1 MRRPRSAIVGVFLAL
16 VCLPHVSGAQGLGAA
31 SIVGV
36 VRDASGAVLPGVTV
50 EAASPVLIE
59 RVRTTVTDG
68 EGRYQIAELRPG
80 VYSVVF
86 SLQGFT
92 TFRRDGLE
100 LSSNFVA
107 TVNAELRVGAVTE
120 TITVTGQTPLVDVR
134 SAAKGT
140 VVTEQTLAVLPTSKS
155 VGALLALVPGAVSP
169 ANGVDTGGTKGE
181 QSVRI
186 SVFGA
191 RPGDMRQMTNGMLY
205 SNLNG
210 DGAGR
215 LYFVNPVSVQENVI
229 DLGAAGSAQ
238 YQLAGAVVNT
248 IPREGGNDLSGTLF
262 GAWTNHALQ
271 SDNLSDSLRAK
282 GLTTVNSLRT
292 IGDLSGLIG
301 GPVIRDR
308 WWFVT
313 SHRVSGSTL
322 RAASL
327 FHDANLDDWVYT
339 PDRTRPVDPQER
351 NRSHQFRTTFQLGTK
366 DRFGASTDIQRH
378 FRDQAF
384 GQLDQGIAR
393 IEANAAMCHN
403 DSLTQFTWSRP
414 QSNVLLFEG
423 GGTVG
428 LNTFG
433 TANFGTALDGS
444 DYEPCGQS
452 QPFRVNIADPA
463 RGANYHGVGAIGI
476 GVSNQFNSRFAV
488 SYVTGTHNMKAGFTI
503 IRGNVTGNT
512 INRADDVGGLPLSY
526 TFTNGVPTSLTLFAS
541 RNSDAHLD
549 HDLAFFVQDQWTIR
563 RLTLNL
569 GLRVDWMSQSLGAVN
584 NPANAMFPAY
594 SSPEKE
600 GVPNWKDLSPRLGA
614 AYDLFG
620 DGRTAIKGGINRY
633 VAGGSTGVAT
643 QFGPTANFSTTRTW
657 TDANGNF
664 SPDCDLRNPAAQDL
678 RASGGDVCGP
688 YNNPSV
694 ATFTTNTTVADPD
707 FTSGWFKRGYNWRA
721 TASIEQQILERFAVS
736 ATYARTIYGNF
747 TVTDN
752 LNLTPDDFDPYCITI
767 PVDPRLP
774 RSGQQ
779 LCGLWD
785 QRRNV
790 ATSNLV
796 TFSDNYIDRYPFA
809 GLEQHR
815 QTEHFNGFDLAMAM
829 RLPRGG
835 TLNGGWSVG
844 NTIQNTAI
852 SANGGL
858 VNNASSNCFIVDNP
872 EQLTSEVSPC
882 NVSTPYQHRFRFNG
896 SFDLPWYG
904 LLVAGVYQDLPG
916 PLIVA
921 NRVYT
926 SAEIN
931 AQATGALGRPLRN
944 ATRTIDILEPFSMF
958 GERLR
963 QLDLRASKMFR
974 LSGRR
979 FQLNAD
985 LYNALNSSTPTFIR
999 NTYTP
1004 PDAVT
1009 ATPWLQ
1015 PTQVQDARFWK
1026 FSIQYDF

>member
-1 MRRPRSAIVGVFLAL
+1 MRRPGFAIVGVFLVL
-16 VCLPHVSGAQGLGAA
+16 VCPRISLAQGIGAA

-59 RVRTTVTDG
+59 KVRTAVTDG
-68 EGRYQIAELRPG
+68 DGRYQIAELRPG
-80 VYSVVF
+80 VYSITF
-86 SLQGFT
+86 GLQGFT
-92 TFRRDGLE
+92 TFRHDGLE

-120 TITVTGQTPLVDVR
+120 TITVSGQTPLVDVR
-134 SAAKGT
+134 SVSRGT
-140 VVTEQTLAVLPTSKS
+140 VVTEETLAVLPTSKS
-155 VGALLALVPGAVSP
+155 VGGLLALVPGAVSP

-229 DLGAAGSAQ
+229 DLGAGGSAQ

-248 IPREGGNDLSGTLF
+248 IPREGGNDWTGTVF

-271 SDNLSDSLRAK
+271 SDNLNGTLRSQ
-282 GLTTVNSLRT
+282 GLTTVNGLRM

-301 GPVIRDR
+301 GPVLQDR

-327 FHDANLDDWVYT
+327 FHDANLEDWVYT
-339 PDRTRPVDPQER
+339 PDSGRPVDPEER

-433 TANFGTALDGS
+433 TANFGTSLDGS
-444 DYEPCGQS
+444 DYEECGQS
-452 QPFRVNIADPA
+452 QPFRVNIADAA
-463 RGANYHGVGAIGI
+463 RGANYHGVGAISI
-476 GVSNQFNSRFAV
+476 GVSNQFNSRFAM
-488 SYVTGTHNMKAGFTI
+488 SYVTGAHNMKAGVTM

-512 INRADDVGGLPLSY
+512 INRADDVDGLPISY
-526 TFTNGVPTSLTLFAS
+526 TFTGGTPTSLTLFAS

-549 HDLAFFVQDQWTIR
+549 HDLAFFAQDQWTLR
-563 RLTLNL
+563 HVTVSLGVRL
-569 GLRVDWMSQSLGAVN
+569 DWMSQSLGAVS
-584 NPANAMFPAY
+584 NPANALFAAY
-594 SSPEKE
+594 SSPAQE
-600 GVPNWKDLSPRLGA
+600 GVPTWKDLSPRIGA

-620 DGRTAIKGGINRY
+620 NGRTAIKGGLNRY

-643 QFGPTANFSTTRTW
+643 QFGPTANFSTTRNW
-657 TDANGNF
+657 TDANSNF
-664 SPDCDLRNPAAQDL
+664 YPDCDLKNPALHDL
-678 RASGGDVCGP
+678 RAGGGDLCGP

-694 ATFTTNTTVADPD
+694 ATFTDNTTVADPEFVD
-707 FTSGWFKRGYNWRA
+707 GWFKRGYNWRA
-721 TASIEQQILERFAVS
+721 TASIEQQILSRFAVS

-752 LNLTPDDFDPYCITI
+752 LNLTPGDFDPYCITV
-767 PVDPRLP
+767 PVDSRLA

-785 QRRNV
+785 QRTNV

-796 TFSDNYIDRYPFA
+796 TFADNYIDRYSLA
-809 GLEQHR
+809 GLSQDR
-815 QTEHFNGFDLAMAM
+815 QTEHFNGFDLSLAA

-858 VNNASSNCFIVDNP
+858 INNASSNCFIVDNP

-882 NVSTPYQHRFRFNG
+882 DVNTPYQHRFRLNG
-896 SFDLPWYG
+896 SFELPWYS

-931 AQATGALGRPLRN
+931 GQATGALGRPLRT
-944 ATRTIDILEPFSMF
+944 ATRTIDILEPFSLF

-963 QLDLRASKMFR
+963 QLDLRVSRLFR
-974 LSGRR
+974 LADRR
-979 FQLNAD
+979 FQFNAD
-985 LYNALNSSTPTFIR
+985 LYNALNGSTPTFIR
-999 NTYTP
+999 NTYTAP
-1004 PDAVT
+1004 GAVT
-1009 ATPWLQ
+1009 STPWLQ
-1015 PTQVQDARFWK
+1015 PTQVQDGRFWK
-1026 FSIQYDF
+1026 FSLQYDF

>member
-1 MRRPRSAIVGVFLAL
+1 MRRLCVVVVGAL
-16 VCLPHVSGAQGLGAA
+16 VALVPGVGSAQGIGAA

-59 RVRTTVTDG
+59 KVRTTVSDG

-80 VYSVVF
+80 MYSVTF

-92 TFRRDGLE
+92 SFKRDALE
-100 LSSNFVA
+100 LVSNFVA
-107 TVNAELRVGAVTE
+107 TVNAELRVGTLSE
-120 TITVTGQTPLVDVR
+120 TIVVSGQTPLVDVR
-134 SAAKGT
+134 SVSKGT
-140 VVTEQTLAVLPTSKS
+140 VVTQETLSVLPTSKS
-155 VGALLALVPGAVSP
+155 VGGLLALVPGAVSP

-248 IPREGGNDLSGTLF
+248 IPREGGNEWTGTMF

-271 SDNLSDSLRAK
+271 SDNLSDKLRSQ
-282 GLTTVNSLRT
+282 GLTTVNALRT
-292 IGDLSGLIG
+292 IADLSGLIG
-301 GPVIRDR
+301 GPVVHDR

-339 PDRTRPVDPQER
+339 PDPSRPVDPEER
-351 NRSHQFRTTFQLGTK
+351 NRSHQFRTTLQLGK
-366 DRFGASTDIQRH
+366 DKFGASTDVQRH

-403 DSLTQFTWSRP
+403 DSLTQATWSRP

-423 GGTVG
+423 GVTVG

-433 TANFGTALDGS
+433 TANFGTSLDGS
-444 DYEPCGQS
+444 DYQECGQS
-452 QPFRVNIADPA
+452 QPFRVNVADAA
-463 RGANYHGVGAIGI
+463 RGANYHGVGAISI
-476 GVSNQFNSRFAV
+476 GVSNQFNSRLAM
-488 SYVTGTHNMKAGFTI
+488 SYVTGAHNVKTGFTI

-512 INRADDVGGLPLSY
+512 LNRADDVAGLPIAY
-526 TFTNGVPTSLTLFAS
+526 TFTNGVPTSMTLFAS

-549 HDLAFFVQDQWTIR
+549 HDLALFVQDQWTLE
-563 RLTLNL
+563 RLTLSL
-569 GLRVDWMSQSLGAVN
+569 GLRFDWMSQSLGAVS
-584 NPANAMFPAY
+584 NPANALFPEY
-594 SSPEKE
+594 GSPARN
-600 GVPNWKDLSPRLGA
+600 GVPNWKDLSPRVGA

-620 DGRTAIKGGINRY
+620 DGRTAIKGGLNRY
-633 VAGGSTGVAT
+633 VAGGSTGVAA
-643 QFGPTANFSTTRTW
+643 QFGPTANFNTTRNW

-664 SPDCDLRNPAAQDL
+664 HPDCDLGNPTAQDL
-678 RASGGDVCGP
+678 RGSGGDVCGP

-694 ATFTTNTTVADPD
+694 ATFSNNTTVADPD
-707 FTSGWFKRGYNWRA
+707 FTDGWFKRGYNWRA
-721 TASIEQQILERFAVS
+721 SASIEQQLTHRLAVS
-736 ATYARTIYGNF
+736 ASYARTIYGNF

-752 LNLTPDDFDPYCITI
+752 LNLSPADYDPYCITL
-767 PVDPRLP
+767 PVDSRLP

-785 QRRNV
+785 QRTNV

-796 TFSDNYIDRYPFA
+796 TFSDNYIDRYPF
-809 GLEQHR
+809 GSLEQKR
-815 QTEHFNGFDLAMAM
+815 QTEHFNGFDLSLAA

-858 VNNASSNCFIVDNP
+858 VNNANANCFIVDNP

-882 NVSTPYQHRFRFNG
+882 DVATPYQHRFRLNG
-896 SFDLPWYG
+896 SFEVLG
-904 LLVAGVYQDLPG
+904 SGVVVAGVYQDLPG

-931 AQATGALGRPLRN
+931 AQATGALGRPLRT
-944 ATRTIDILEPFSMF
+944 ATRMIDILEPFSMY
-958 GERLR
+958 GDRLR
-963 QLDLRASKMFR
+963 QLDLRVSKLFR
-974 LSGRR
+974 LGDHR
-979 FQLNAD
+979 FQLNVD
-985 LYNALNSSTPTFIR
+985 IYNAANASTATFLR
-999 NTYTP
+999 NTYTAP
-1004 PDAVT
+1004 GVVT

-1015 PTQVQDARFWK
+1015 PTQVQDGRFWK
-1026 FSIQYDF
+1026 LSVQYDF